1 MKGIHLQLSNNKV
14 EKGSFC
20 YKDAH
25 SDHLKKHMHL
35 DNETTHVRI
44 SRIYH
49 TLSVR
54 IEWVLKGI
62 VPENQSFQGGE
73 KLILIQIGLFRW
85 FEEIHASLERKP
97 FVWVA
102 GACST
107 LFLVRI
113 EIVFQRNISWKSEF
127 SRWRKAHFESN
138 RAIQVSWRNTCISW
152 KKTIC
157 LSHRSM

>member
-107 LFLVRI
+107 LFPVRI
-113 EIVFQRNISWKSEF
+113 ELVFGNEIFQKHRCFKVDIGSVASKKAFQQR
-127 SRWRKAHFESN
+127 
-138 RAIQVSWRNTCISW
+138 WRNTCTSP
-152 KKTIC
+152 KTTTYF
-157 LSHRSM
+157 RSCSI